1 VQRGY
6 NPKNQFKNKLKA
18 NLMKEIKLFGKALNV
33 KTMSPSAVNTVACSK
48 GMIVHPDCC
57 NERVYAYL
65 QNIPNK
71 YNSTFYQSVA
81 DVVDRDRL
89 YLLIDQLMHYAS
101 TYGTQYQGAVYVPN
115 DNWSDDEMHPI
126 DFSDCKVIQPITPEE
141 IAEKVR
147 QMLYSGIAL
156 KSETIED
163 IFSLV
168 DEFSIELDITSVKNI
183 EAKMVLYKKLGLLP
197 NSPEEMVRYLVYL
210 HTGKTL
216 VIKNMETF
224 RNMINNPT
232 PIESLV
238 VSFGAEKLASVFFRY
253 KPLFLAMKTS
263 ENAKIINKLRKL
275 ANKHHKPFQA
285 GYWETIL
292 QKPMDA
298 LEFMKRLT
306 DLSNIKKVRLIKAI
320 NEKASNMTHKMYI
333 IRNGKTYTKPVLP
346 SNNYYSI
353 PKAFLKD
360 SLVESLKSKACK
372 IKLPK
377 DIRLAIPSSE
387 KTFVGNIPFGSY
399 IDVAGKNSIFGI
411 VWRGEDGAQDLD
423 LSYLDYSGQK
433 IGWNSDY
440 YSDNQAIIY
449 SGDMTS
455 ANPEA
460 CEYMFC
466 KNGLIDGIIKVN
478 AYNANNNSMF
488 NFFVGKTDAD
498 FTVERG
504 HKPTENIIKF
514 KTEMKITGETTL
526 GFYADNKIYFSDLN
540 ANGGRVSYFNSH
552 VQNSIKYFV
561 DTKNTF
567 LYWDEIL
574 TLAGFTITDE
584 DYDIDLSS
592 GDIAQMIALLS

>member
-1 VQRGY
+1 
-6 NPKNQFKNKLKA
+6 
-18 NLMKEIKLFGKALNV
+18 MKEIKLFGKALNV
-33 KTMSPSAVNTVACSK
+33 KTLSPATVNALACSK

-57 NERVYAYL
+57 NDRVYAYL
-65 QNIPNK
+65 HDIPNR

-81 DVVDRDRL
+81 DVVERDRL

-115 DNWSDDEMHPI
+115 DNWSEDEMHPI

-147 QMLYSGIAL
+147 EMLYSGIAL
-156 KSETIED
+156 KLETIED

-168 DEFSIELDITSVKNI
+168 DEFSIELDINSVKNI
-183 EAKMVLYKKLGLLP
+183 EAKMFLYKRLGLLP
-197 NSPEEMVRYLVYL
+197 SSPEEMVRYLVFL
-210 HTGKTL
+210 HTGQTL
-216 VIKNMETF
+216 VIKNMESF
-224 RNMINNPT
+224 RSMISNPT
-232 PIESLV
+232 PIEDIV
-238 VSFGAEKLASVFFRY
+238 NQFGAEKLASVFFRY
-253 KPLFLAMKTS
+253 KPLFLAMKS
-263 ENAKIINKLRKL
+263 PMNAKIINKLRRL

-285 GYWETIL
+285 GYWETLL
-292 QKPMDA
+292 QKPVEA
-298 LEFMKRLT
+298 IEFMQRLT

-320 NEKASNMTHKMYI
+320 DEKASDMTHKMYI
-333 IRNGKTYTKPVLP
+333 IRNGKTYTKSTLP
-346 SNNYYSI
+346 SARDYSM

-377 DIRLAIPSSE
+377 EIRLAIPSSE

-399 IDVAGKNSIFGI
+399 INVAGKNSIFGI
-411 VWRGEDGAQDLD
+411 VWRGEHGAQDLD
-423 LSYLDYSGQK
+423 LSYLDYNGQK
-433 IGWNSDY
+433 IGWNSYY
-440 YSDNQAIIY
+440 YSGEQDIVY

-466 KNGLIDGIIKVN
+466 KNGLVDGIIKVN
-478 AYNANNNSMF
+478 AYHARENSMF

-504 HKPTENIIKF
+504 HTPTENIIKF
-514 KTEMKITGETTL
+514 KAEMKITGETTL
-526 GFYADNKIYFSDLN
+526 GFYADDKIYFSDLN
-540 ANGGRVSYFNSH
+540 SGDGRVSRFNSH
-552 VQNSIKYFV
+552 MQNSIKYFV
-561 DTKNTF
+561 DTRNTF